1 MHKWIAAS
9 LAILV
14 VALPVA
20 AEELDDVLAKNY
32 EARGGLEKITSV
44 ESARITGTMSIGGGQ
59 MQAPFVWEWKR
70 PDKLRMEFSLQG
82 MTGIQA
88 FDGST
93 GWSVMPFTGATE
105 PQEMPASEVKELRS
119 QADFE
124 GEVVDWEEKGHQLEL
139 VGKETVEGTEAWAI
153 RVTKADGDVV
163 TVYLDAEYYLEIKQ
177 RGSRDVR
184 GQEIDFETSVGDYK
198 DVDGLMVPHSME
210 VQAVGMP
217 MSQTITFEMVELDV
231 PIDDDRFAM
240 PTSGQ

>member
-14 VALPVA
+14 VVLPVT
-20 AEELDDVLAKNY
+20 AEELDDVLAMNY
-32 EARGGLEKITSV
+32 QARGGLEKIKSV
-44 ESARITGTMSIGGGQ
+44 ESARITGKMTMGGGQ

-93 GWSVMPFTGATE
+93 GWSVMPFTGSTE
-105 PQEMPASEVKELRS
+105 PQEMPQSEVKELKS

-124 GEVVDWEEKGHQLEL
+124 GELVDWRDKGHQLEL
-139 VGKETVEGTEAWAI
+139 LGKETVEGTEAWAI
-153 RVTKADGDVV
+153 EVTKADGDVV

-177 RGSRDVR
+177 KGSREVR
-184 GQEIDFETSVGDYK
+184 GQEIEFETSVGDYK

-217 MSQTITFEMVELDV
+217 MSQIVTFERVELDV
-231 PIDDDRFAM
+231 PIDDERFTM
-240 PTSGQ
+240 PASEE